1 MGLDITTKAVIERIV
16 RGVHAAEEQSV
27 KVGAE
32 ESTELSSL
40 ILDIKKRIGAF
51 VRERNDMPGAFRD
64 ECPPLVCTFCGSR
77 HLKFRRPLSPRSF
90 SVQDASGR
98 HHDRDEHGDSRMS
111 GYWFC
116 LSCGQIQMRRQD
128 VFEESL
134 PAMQGAAG

>member
-27 KVGAE
+27 KVGVE
-32 ESTELSSL
+32 ESNELSSL

-51 VRERNDMPGAFRD
+51 VREYNGIPGAIRD
-64 ECPPLVCTFCGSR
+64 ECPPLVCMFCGSR
-77 HLKFRRPLSPRSF
+77 HLKFRRPLSPGSLWG
-90 SVQDASGR
+90 QDAPER
-98 HHDRDEHGDSRMS
+98 HHDRDEQDDSRMS

-116 LSCGQIQMRRQD
+116 LSCEQIQMRRQD

-134 PAMQGAAG
+134 PSM